1 MKRELILALV
11 KALLGFLDE
20 EMIKGFLDKGLDW
33 VEDSIQESENVY
45 DDALLPLIAVFRNAL
60 NIPDN
65 D

>member
-60 NIPDN
+60 NIPD
-65 D
+65 DD